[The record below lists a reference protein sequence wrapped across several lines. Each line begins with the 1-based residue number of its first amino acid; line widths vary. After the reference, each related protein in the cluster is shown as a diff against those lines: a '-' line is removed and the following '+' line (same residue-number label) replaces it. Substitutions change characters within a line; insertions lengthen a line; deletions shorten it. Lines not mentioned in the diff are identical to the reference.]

1 MTETAGKGRV
11 EGRLPSMTDVAQVA
25 GVSHQT
31 VSRVL
36 NDHPSVREETR
47 TRVLEAITQLGYRRN
62 SAARALVTRRTRTIG
77 ILTTGSALYG
87 PASTAV
93 AVEEAARERGYFV
106 SLASVR
112 SFERAR
118 LREALDHFMSQGV
131 EGIVVIAPQ
140 DDVAAAVESI
150 ETGLPV
156 VMIAALDSEP
166 ARSGT
171 IAIAVDH
178 RLGAYRATQ
187 HLLDLGHDT
196 VVHLGGPVD
205 WFDARQRERGWR
217 EALEERGREVPD
229 VVRCDWS
236 ARSGYEA
243 ARRLGRRVRAG
254 GGPTAVFAANDQLAL
269 GVLRA
274 LWEQGVDVPGDLSV
288 VGFDDIDGAAYF
300 VPSLT
305 TVSQPFV
312 SLGRRCLQALAEA
325 IEGAEVGR
333 RLLIEPMLVLRASS
347 GPPRS
352 A

>member
-1 MTETAGKGRV
+1 MAETAGKSRAG
-11 EGRLPSMTDVAQVA
+11 GRLPSMADVAQVA

-47 TRVLEAITQLGYRRN
+47 ARVLDAIAQLGYRRN

-87 PASTAV
+87 PTSTAV
-93 AVEEAARERGYFV
+93 AIEEAARERGYFV

-112 SFERAR
+112 SFEHER
-118 LREALDHFMSQGV
+118 LRDALDHFMSQAV

-140 DDVAAAVESI
+140 EDVAAAVESI

-156 VMIAALDSEP
+156 VMIAALDTEP
-166 ARSGT
+166 VRSGT
-171 IAIAVDH
+171 ITVAVDH
-178 RLGAYRATQ
+178 HLGAYRATQ
-187 HLLDLGHDT
+187 HLLDLGHET
-196 VVHLGGPVD
+196 VVHLAGPVD

-217 EALEERGREVPD
+217 DALEERGREVPE

-254 GGPTAVFAANDQLAL
+254 EGPTAVFAANDQLAL

-274 LWEQGVDVPGDLSV
+274 LWEQGVDVPGDVSV

-312 SLGRRCLQALAEA
+312 SLGRRCLQALTEA
-325 IEGAEVGR
+325 IEGAQVG

-347 GPPRS
+347 GPPRAS
-352 A
+352 

>member
-1 MTETAGKGRV
+1 VAQTAGRSRAD
-11 EGRLPSMTDVAQVA
+11 GRLPSMADVAQVA

-47 TRVLEAITQLGYRRN
+47 ARVLDAIAQLGYRRN

-87 PASTAV
+87 PTSTAV
-93 AVEEAARERGYFV
+93 AIEEAARERGYFV

-112 SFERAR
+112 SFEHER
-118 LREALDHFMSQGV
+118 LRDALDHFMSQAV

-140 DDVAAAVESI
+140 EDVAAAIESI

-156 VMIAALDSEP
+156 VMIAALDTEP
-166 ARSGT
+166 VRSGT
-171 IAIAVDH
+171 ITVAVDH

-187 HLLDLGHDT
+187 HLLDLGHET
-196 VVHLGGPVD
+196 VVHLGGPLD

-217 EALEERGREVPD
+217 DALEERGREVPD

-254 GGPTAVFAANDQLAL
+254 EGPTAVFAANDQLAL

-274 LWEQGVDVPGDLSV
+274 LWEQGVDVPGDVSV

-312 SLGRRCLQALAEA
+312 SLGRRCLQALTEA
-325 IEGAEVGR
+325 IEGATVG

-347 GPPRS
+347 GPPRAS
-352 A
+352 